1 MRGDEINERIAYIT
15 IILYKDI
22 LYLIIDRK
30 VEEVILSIQATI
42 IDLLEDHFLGVFVRD
57 IPKHDSGSAIPV
69 NIVEV
74 YLVVYF
80 FEGGVSEVMWLI
92 FCG

>member
-1 MRGDEINERIAYIT
+1 LCGDQINERIAYIT

-42 IDLLEDHFLGVFVRD
+42 INLLENHFLGIFIRD
-57 IPKHDSGSAIPV
+57 IPKHDSGSSIPA

-74 YLVVYF
+74 YLVVDF
-80 FEGGVSEVMWLI
+80 FKGSVS
-92 FCG
+92 

>member
-1 MRGDEINERIAYIT
+1 MCGDEINERIAYIT

-22 LYLIIDRK
+22 FYLIIDRK

-42 IDLLEDHFLGVFVRD
+42 INLLEDHFLSIFVRD
-57 IPKHDSGSAIPV
+57 IPKHDSGSSIPA

-74 YLVVYF
+74 DLVIDF
-80 FEGGVSEVMWLI
+80 FEGSVS
-92 FCG
+92 